1 MSTKTIFDENRMLHK
16 RKRKD
21 VKDTKRDKKRVRESD
36 EWTSKNL
43 NCTDYSINNVMKRDD
58 SWGVKRDDSCW
69 WWRFCNLSEQ
79 RLRGVATLVNWKK
92 RLNKWRRSFISNKI
106 LSIRLNIK
114 KKYHRWMLIF
124 FSYKKGDISRLK
136 KRFAIIYRS
145 FTWQLKCNT
154 KFFVFMFL
162 LHRF

>member
-43 NCTDYSINNVMKRDD
+43 SGPTMEVIDIVMKRDD

-69 WWRFCNLSEQ
+69 WWRFCNLSNQ
-79 RLRGVATLVNWKK
+79 RLRGVGTLVNWRQ
-92 RLNKWRRSFISNKI
+92 RLNQWRRNFISNRI
-106 LSIRLNIK
+106 LSIRLDIK

-124 FSYKKGDISRLK
+124 FPIKKVTPAG
-136 KRFAIIYRS
+136 
-145 FTWQLKCNT
+145 
-154 KFFVFMFL
+154 
-162 LHRF
+162 